1 MRKFDRPRGFTLVEA
16 VVVIVI
22 IGIIAGVVA
31 VFIRM
36 PMQGYVESVGRA
48 ELADEA
54 DLALRRIARDL
65 RLALPNSIRVLPD
78 GHAVEFLQTS
88 TGGRYLAAD
97 DGADDPANNKFAL
110 DFVHPSNTPVWFSVA
125 NPMPSMFSRLAVG
138 NYIVVYNL
146 GTDYDPADAYRLNNS
161 RAAGINIA
169 QIRDFKS
176 DGADIRI
183 QIANNPFG
191 AQNPTM
197 PSPNQRFQVVTGPVT
212 YRCETQNGVLVLKR
226 YWGYE
231 IASSQPDP
239 PSGGGTRSAVLVE
252 RVDSCVGLFRYT
264 GRVAGERNGLVVVS
278 LPLRSRNTADP
289 PIRLVHQVHVD
300 NTP

>member
-1 MRKFDRPRGFTLVEA
+1 MKKFDRPRGFTLVEA
-16 VVVIVI
+16 IVVIVI

-65 RLALPNSIRVLPD
+65 RLALPNSIRVPAD
-78 GHAVEFLQTS
+78 GHEIEFLQTS

-110 DFVHPSNTPVWFSVA
+110 NFGNPSSTSVWFTVA
-125 NPMPSMFSRLAVG
+125 NPMPSMIGRLAVG
-138 NYIVVYNL
+138 NYVVVYNL
-146 GTDYDPADAYRLNNS
+146 GAGYDPADAYRLNES
-161 RAAGINIA
+161 DSAGINIA
-169 QIRDFKS
+169 QITDVTTDAAGTR
-176 DGADIRI
+176 IR
-183 QIANNPFG
+183 IANNPFV
-191 AQNPTM
+191 AQNPPM
-197 PSPNQRFQVVTGPVT
+197 PSPNHRFQVVTGPVT
-212 YRCETQNGVLVLKR
+212 YRCELQGDVRVLKR
-226 YWGYE
+226 YWGYG
-231 IASSQPDP
+231 IARNQPDP
-239 PSGGGTRSAVLVE
+239 PSGSGTRSAILAE
-252 RVDSCVGLFRYT
+252 RVDSCDNLFRYT